1 MYTVLMLL
9 LVLVLETPGNDSEK
23 YDIKICPPFDSI
35 SLTTGDTI
43 VFDTEAEVYRELQEW
58 NISPI
63 KGSHCRI
70 RYILHPGS
78 GSGWTVGI
86 TDNSDAAAFY
96 FSTTTSGYRTVS
108 PVIDTP
114 LPWST
119 DCNTDGVDEI
129 IIWDSYAVCESPTLS
144 DYGLVAWVYE
154 KKEDHLFV
162 INYSYTYGLW
172 EKIISSYRK
181 RHRYAGKNDSVYSV
195 TREVFIKSFENRI
208 PGAGTE

>member
-1 MYTVLMLL
+1 MLL
-9 LVLVLETPGNDSEK
+9 LALVLRTPGNDSGK
-23 YDIKICPPFDSI
+23 YEIKISPPFDSI

-43 VFDTEAEVYRELQEW
+43 VFDREAEIHRELQEW
-58 NISPI
+58 NILPI
-63 KGSHCRI
+63 KGTHCRI

-78 GSGWTVGI
+78 GRGWTVGI
-86 TDNSDAAAFY
+86 TDSTGTAAFY

-108 PVIDTP
+108 PFIDGP
-114 LPWST
+114 LPWRA

-129 IIWDSYAVCESPTLS
+129 IIWDSYAICESPTLA

-181 RHRYAGKNDSVYSV
+181 RHHYSKENDSAYSV
-195 TREVFIKSFENRI
+195 SREVFINSLEDRI
-208 PGAGTE
+208 PVTGTE